1 MNFCFIEIKL
11 NKRRVHR
18 YNLQR
23 PVFKDSGMTFISI
36 HPGKCEWMSGS
47 VKTPMIALLSPQ
59 LWVGTQYCPHR
70 WKQRWLILSCGGN
83 IFQRSNSFFFT
94 RCLIFLIWKEMPNF
108 GLFEEG
114 CVAELPQAA
123 QRPLAQPHV
132 YNAATSL
139 PRSAMQYIYHSF
151 AVCFAIGECAIVCS
165 VDSCWVQ

>member
-1 MNFCFIEIKL
+1 
-11 NKRRVHR
+11 
-18 YNLQR
+18 
-23 PVFKDSGMTFISI
+23 
-36 HPGKCEWMSGS
+36 
-47 VKTPMIALLSPQ
+47 MIALLSPQ

-114 CVAELPQAA
+114 SMAELPQAA

-132 YNAATSL
+132 YNAATMYNWTSL
-139 PRSAMQYIYHSF
+139 PRSAMQYTSIFCSVLCNRR
-151 AVCFAIGECAIVCS
+151 VCNSVQRGLVLSAIGKCGEEKSGVKMRSGRLPA
-165 VDSCWVQ
+165 SCVNKQTTVASTVTLNHYHHHEKP